1 MDNEE
6 YLFVYGTL
14 RSQMNDP
21 LHRLLEKDAILVG
34 TGSFQGRLYDLGRY
48 PGVVPS
54 RGKTDRVLGEIYRFR
69 EFKRAFEILD
79 EYEGHRFKRRRVT
92 IFQEDG
98 RSIDF
103 LDLPL
108 RALRKASPAHSI
120 GRLHPVS
127 KLVLTSLLS
136 QKPRA
141 KRSLA
146 RWWKFPF
153 AVIENTKVTEEI

>member
-21 LHRLLEKDAILVG
+21 LHGLLEKDAILVG

-54 RGKTDRVLGEIYRFR
+54 RGKTDRVIGEIYRFR
-69 EFKRAFEILD
+69 EGKRAFEILD

-92 IFQEDG
+92 IIQEDG
-98 RSIDF
+98 KSITSWIYLYARSVK
-103 LDLPL
+103 
-108 RALRKASPAHSI
+108 RR
-120 GRLHPVS
+120 
-127 KLVLTSLLS
+127 
-136 QKPRA
+136 PRIPSGDYIQY
-141 KRSLA
+141 RN
-146 RWWKFPF
+146 WF
-153 AVIENTKVTEEI
+153 

>member
-92 IFQEDG
+92 VFQEDG
-98 RSIDF
+98 RSI
-103 LDLPL
+103 
-108 RALRKASPAHSI
+108 
-120 GRLHPVS
+120 
-127 KLVLTSLLS
+127 TSWIYLYARS
-136 QKPRA
+136 VKRRPRIPSGDYILY
-141 KRSLA
+141 RN
-146 RWWKFPF
+146 WF
-153 AVIENTKVTEEI
+153 